1 MPEPRLAIA
10 AGNQLATQA
19 AVKIAE
25 DGGNAVDA
33 CLASAVM
40 AWVAEPFFTSIGGSG
55 FVTIRTPDGNVEVID
70 GNNIMPFTIPDSPG
84 QGIRRIFLPEYA
96 DGIYMGVAA
105 GSVAVPGALAAVRTA
120 WERHGKIEWEALF
133 ADAIEVA
140 RSGFPFPKTS
150 DYYLSC
156 TWDTIWS
163 TYPEPKEMFSQDG
176 EPLHG
181 GHLFK
186 QPELAESLEMIATK
200 GPEVFYDGELG
211 RAITDAIQADGGF
224 MTVDDLRNYST
235 EIRNPIS
242 TNTFGWT
249 VYSNPPPAVGGAVLI
264 HMLALL
270 ENADMTD
277 DVERLRSIVEAQRA
291 SVGYRK
297 ERYQDP
303 DGVAAAFDE
312 ALKELRPRS
321 QRSQDTTHM
330 SAADSDG
337 YVASLTES
345 NGYGAGLVVRGML
358 LNNTLGEEELNPLGE
373 HRLPAGSR
381 CHSNM
386 TPTVARGDSMT
397 LGLGSPG
404 ADRIVGAIAQTF
416 IRLALEGVSL
426 QEAVA
431 APRAHLDARPEGE
444 KLCYEPGLP
453 GDQIGYTPRPYND
466 LHMFFGAVQAVSV
479 TDDGQL
485 QAAHDPRRSGGSAL
499 V

>member
-1 MPEPRLAIA
+1 MSGPRLAIA
-10 AGNQLATQA
+10 AGNQLGTEA
-19 AVKIAE
+19 AINVAKA
-25 DGGNAVDA
+25 GGNAVDA
-33 CLASAVM
+33 CLAAAIM
-40 AWVAEPFFTSIGGSG
+40 GWVAEPFFTSIGGSG
-55 FVTIRTPDGNVEVID
+55 FVTIRTPEGSVEVID
-70 GNNIMPFTIPDSPG
+70 GNNIMPFTIPDKPG

-96 DGIYMGVAA
+96 DGIYMGIGG
-105 GSVAVPGALAAVRTA
+105 GSVAVPGALAAVRSA

-133 ADAIEVA
+133 TDAIDAA
-140 RSGFPFPKTS
+140 RRGFPFPKTS

-156 TWDTIWS
+156 TWETIWS
-163 TYPEPKEMFSQDG
+163 TYPEPKTMFADAGLPIQEG
-176 EPLHG
+176 YT
-181 GHLFK
+181 FK
-186 QPELAESLEMIATK
+186 QPELADALQAIATG
-200 GPEVFYDGELG
+200 GPEVFYEGELG
-211 RAITDAIQADGGF
+211 REIADAIQADGGF
-224 MTVDDLRNYST
+224 MSVDDLANYRA
-235 EIRNPIS
+235 EIRSPIS
-242 TNTFGWT
+242 TNTLGWT

-270 ENADMTD
+270 EHANMDD

-303 DGVAAAFDE
+303 DGVAAAFVE
-312 ALKELRPRS
+312 ALKELQPRS
-321 QRSQDTTHM
+321 QRSADTTHM
-330 SAADSDG
+330 SSADSDG
-337 YVASLTES
+337 YVCSLTES
-345 NGYGAGLVVRGML
+345 NGYGAGMVVHGML

-373 HRLPAGSR
+373 HRLPPGSR

-386 TPTVARGDSMT
+386 TPTVARGDGMT

-416 IRLALEGVSL
+416 LRLALDGVSIA
-426 QEAVA
+426 EAVA

-453 GDQIGYTPRPYND
+453 GDQIGYTPRPYD
-466 LHMFFGAVQAVSV
+466 ELHMFFGAVQAVSV
-479 TDDGQL
+479 TDTGEL